1 MVLNCHRKGD
11 LQMAMPKAGVSL
23 VVENDQQFKDAL
35 SEVNAGLRVN
45 KQQMQ
50 LVAEQTREMDDRQAA
65 LQQRYEA
72 AQQTLQ
78 SYRDKVQVLQQAYE
92 NSARREGEASKT
104 TMQWRASLIRAPT
117 EVAKQESL
125 LRDLSSGQE
134 TARKTTASLAD
145 VVNGLANALGISLPP
160 GLQTAVDKLDGF
172 SASGAAAVTVVGGLV
187 GALASSTMD
196 MSKTADDLLTLS
208 TQTGLTTDQL
218 QEFEYASELVDVSTD
233 TLQGSLVKLTNNM
246 QTAATGT
253 GSAAEAFKT
262 LKVKVADSQGHLKN
276 NYDVFLQT
284 IDALGKMKNET
295 ERDALAMDI
304 FGRSATDLNPLI
316 EAGSG
321 RLKELAE
328 QAHEVGY
335 VVDNETLQSFGELD
349 DAMQKLDKQGD
360 AVKRSFAEAL
370 LPIITAFAEALSAI
384 PTPVLTAVISITSIA
399 TVVLLVV
406 KAIKDLQGP
415 VGTVKSM
422 IGGVMSFMDPL
433 YRRIMLIVAGITALV
448 AVIAVLIGKGNEIN
462 SAMSGISSATT
473 GTMRAA
479 NSKVPQYATGTRS
492 ARGGMALV
500 GENGPEL
507 VNLRGGE
514 HIYTNGQTRS
524 LLGGD
529 SISIGQITIDAKNV
543 KEFNDIVNIARNEAV
558 SMRQG
563 VTT

>member
-1 MVLNCHRKGD
+1 
-11 LQMAMPKAGVSL
+11 MAIPKAGVSL

-50 LVAEQTREMDDRQAA
+50 LVAEQTREMDDQQAA

-104 TMQWRASLIRAPT
+104 TMQWRASLISAQT

-218 QEFEYASELVDVSTD
+218 QEFEYASELVDVNTD

-321 RLKELAE
+321 RLEELAE

-349 DAMQKLDKQGD
+349 DAMQKLDKKGD

-370 LPIITAFAEALSAI
+370 LPIITAFAEALNAI

-422 IGGVMSFMDPL
+422 VGSVMGFMDPL
-433 YRRIMLIVAGITALV
+433 HRKIMMIVVGITALV

-479 NSKVPQYATGTRS
+479 NSKVPQYATGTRN

>member
-1 MVLNCHRKGD
+1 MS
-11 LQMAMPKAGVSL
+11 MPKAGVSL
-23 VVENDQQFKDAL
+23 VVENDQQFKAAL

-104 TMQWRASLIRAPT
+104 TMQWRASLISAQT

-125 LRDLSSGQE
+125 LRDLSSEQE
-134 TARKTTASLAD
+134 TARKSTASLAD

-304 FGRSATDLNPLI
+304 FGKSATDLNPLI

-370 LPIITAFAEALSAI
+370 LPIITAFVDVITAI
-384 PTPVLTAVISITSIA
+384 PTPVLTAVIAITSIA
-399 TVVLLVV
+399 TVILLVV
-406 KAIKDLQGP
+406 KAVKELSGP
-415 VGTVKSM
+415 VRTVSGL
-422 IGGVMSFMDPL
+422 ISSATSLMDPL
-433 YRRIMLIVAGITALV
+433 YIKILAIVAAVTALV
-448 AVIAVLIGKGNEIN
+448 AVIAVLIGKGGELT
-462 SAMSGISSATT
+462 SAMGSITSATT
-473 GTMRAA
+473 GTMRSA
-479 NSKVPQYATGTRS
+479 NSSVPRYATGTRN

-514 HIYTNGQTRS
+514 RIYTNGQTRS

>member
-1 MVLNCHRKGD
+1 
-11 LQMAMPKAGVSL
+11 MAMPKAGVSL
-23 VVENDQQFKDAL
+23 VVENDKAFKDAL

-50 LVAEQTREMDDRQAA
+50 LVAEQTREMDDRQTA

-104 TMQWRASLIRAPT
+104 TMQWRASLISAQT

-125 LRDLSSGQE
+125 LRDLSSEQE
-134 TARKTTASLAD
+134 TARKSTASLAD

-304 FGRSATDLNPLI
+304 FGKSATDLNPLI

-321 RLKELAE
+321 KLKELAE

-370 LPIITAFAEALSAI
+370 LPIITAFVDVITAI
-384 PTPVLTAVISITSIA
+384 PTPVLTAVIAITSIA

-406 KAIKDLQGP
+406 KAVNELQGP
-415 VGTVKSM
+415 A
-422 IGGVMSFMDPL
+422 GVVSRIINDSLTPL
-433 YRRIMLIVAGITALV
+433 DMLYIKVLAIVAAVTALV
-448 AVIAVLIGKGNEIN
+448 AVIAVLIGKGGELT
-462 SAMSGISSATT
+462 SAMGSITSATT
-473 GTMRAA
+473 GTMRSA
-479 NSKVPQYATGTRS
+479 NSSVPRYATGARN

-514 HIYTNGQTRS
+514 RIYTNGQTRS

>member
-1 MVLNCHRKGD
+1 
-11 LQMAMPKAGVSL
+11 MAMPKAGVSL
-23 VVENDQQFKDAL
+23 VVENDKAFKDAL

-50 LVAEQTREMDDRQAA
+50 LVTEQTKGLDDTQAA
-65 LQQRYEA
+65 LQQRYA
-72 AQQTLQ
+72 AAEQTLQ

-92 NSARREGEASKT
+92 NSARREGEASQT
-104 TMQWRASLIRAPT
+104 TMQWKSSLVSAQT
-117 EVAKQESL
+117 EVAKQENFLASM
-125 LRDLSSGQE
+125 REEQ
-134 TARKTTASLAD
+134 ARVNKSTVSLAD
-145 VVNGLANALGISLPP
+145 VVNGLANSFGITLPP
-160 GLQTAVDKLDGF
+160 GVQSAVNGLEKF
-172 SASGAAAVTVVGGLV
+172 SASGAAAVTVIGGMV
-187 GALASSTMD
+187 GALAKSTID
-196 MSKTADDLLTLS
+196 MSKTADDLLTLAA
-208 TQTGLTTDQL
+208 QTGLTTEQL

-233 TLQGSLVKLTNNM
+233 TLRGSLVKLTNNM

-253 GSAAEAFKT
+253 GSAAEAFKKLHIKVSDSSGK
-262 LKVKVADSQGHLKN
+262 LKD

-316 EAGSG
+316 EAGSD

-335 VVDNETLQSFGELD
+335 VTDNETWQSLGKLN
-349 DAMQKLDKQGD
+349 DAMQQLDKQGD

-370 LPIITAFAEALSAI
+370 LPIITAFVDVITAI

-406 KAIKDLQGP
+406 KAVKELQGP
-415 VGTVKSM
+415 IGTVKGLMNGALS
-422 IGGVMSFMDPL
+422 VMDPL
-433 YRRIMLIVAGITALV
+433 YIKIMLIVAAITALA
-448 AVIAVLIGKGNEIN
+448 AVIAVLIGKGSEIN
-462 SAMSGISSATT
+462 SAMGSITSVTT
-473 GTMRAA
+473 GSM
-479 NSKVPQYATGTRS
+479 NKGNKNVPHYATGTRS
-492 ARGGMALV
+492 ARSGVALV

-514 HIYTNGQTRS
+514 RVYTNAQTRG

-529 SISIGQITIDAKNV
+529 SIHIGQIVIDAKNV
-543 KEFNDIVNIARNEAV
+543 KEFNDIVNIAKNEAMT
-558 SMRQG
+558 MRQG

>member
-1 MVLNCHRKGD
+1 
-11 LQMAMPKAGVSL
+11 MAIPKAGVSL

-104 TMQWRASLIRAPT
+104 TMQWRASLISAQT

-134 TARKTTASLAD
+134 TARKTTTSLAD

-172 SASGAAAVTVVGGLV
+172 SASGAAAVTVVGGLA

-328 QAHEVGY
+328 QAHAVGY

-370 LPIITAFAEALSAI
+370 LPIITAFVEALSAI

-406 KAIKDLQGP
+406 KAIKELQGP

-433 YRRIMLIVAGITALV
+433 YIKIMLIVAGITALV
-448 AVIAVLIGKGNEIN
+448 AVVAVLIGKGNEIN

-492 ARGGMALV
+492 ARGGLAVV

-507 VNLRGGE
+507 VALRGGE
-514 HIYTNGQTRS
+514 RIYNSSQTRGM
-524 LLGGD
+524 LGGYA
-529 SISIGQITIDAKNV
+529 INIGSITIDAKNV

>member
-1 MVLNCHRKGD
+1 
-11 LQMAMPKAGVSL
+11 MAMPKAGVSL
-23 VVENDQQFKDAL
+23 VVENDQQFKAAL
-35 SEVNAGLRVN
+35 SEVNAGLKVN

-50 LVAEQTREMDDRQAA
+50 LVTEQTREMDDRQAA
-65 LQQRYEA
+65 LKQRYEA

-92 NSARREGEASKT
+92 NSARREGESSKT
-104 TMQWRASLIRAPT
+104 TMQWRASLISAQT

-125 LRDLSSGQE
+125 LRDLSSEQE

-208 TQTGLTTDQL
+208 TQTSLTTDQL

-233 TLQGSLVKLTNNM
+233 TLRGSLVKLTNNM

-253 GSAAEAFKT
+253 GSAAEAFKK
-262 LKVKVADSQGHLKN
+262 LHVKVSDSSGKLKD
-276 NYDVFLQT
+276 NYEVFLKT

-370 LPIITAFAEALSAI
+370 LPIITAFVDVITAI
-384 PTPVLTAVISITSIA
+384 PTPVLTAVIAITSIA
-399 TVVLLVV
+399 TVILLVV
-406 KAIKDLQGP
+406 KAVKELSGP
-415 VGTVKSM
+415 VRTVSGL
-422 IGGVMSFMDPL
+422 ISSATSLMDPL
-433 YRRIMLIVAGITALV
+433 YIKILAIVAAVTALV
-448 AVIAVLIGKGNEIN
+448 AVIAVLIGKGGELT
-462 SAMSGISSATT
+462 SAMGSITSATT
-473 GTMRAA
+473 GTMRSA
-479 NSKVPQYATGTRS
+479 NSTVPRYATGTRN

>member
-1 MVLNCHRKGD
+1 
-11 LQMAMPKAGVSL
+11 MAIPKAGVSL

-50 LVAEQTREMDDRQAA
+50 LVAEQTREMDDQQAA

-104 TMQWRASLIRAPT
+104 TMQWRASLISAQT

-233 TLQGSLVKLTNNM
+233 TLQGGLVKLTNNM

-321 RLKELAE
+321 RLEELAE

-349 DAMQKLDKQGD
+349 DAMQKLDKKGD

-370 LPIITAFAEALSAI
+370 LPIITAFAEALNAI

-422 IGGVMSFMDPL
+422 VGSVMGFMDPL
-433 YRRIMLIVAGITALV
+433 HRKIMMIVVGITALV

-479 NSKVPQYATGTRS
+479 NSKVPQYATGTRN

>member
-1 MVLNCHRKGD
+1 MSLPR
-11 LQMAMPKAGVSL
+11 AGVSL
-23 VVENDQQFKDAL
+23 VVENDKAFKDAL
-35 SEVNAGLRVN
+35 SEVNAGLKVN

-50 LVAEQTREMDDRQAA
+50 LVTEQTKEMDDRQAA
-65 LQQRYEA
+65 LKQRCETV
-72 AQQTLQ
+72 QQTLQ
-78 SYRDKVQVLQQAYE
+78 SYRDKVEVLQQAYE
-92 NSARREGEASKT
+92 NSAKREGEASKV
-104 TMQWRASLIRAPT
+104 TMQWKASLISAQT
-117 EVAKQESL
+117 EVAKQENLLKSL
-125 LRDLSSGQE
+125 NDQQE
-134 TARKTTASLAD
+134 QTGKTMTSLAD
-145 VVNGLANALGISLPP
+145 VVNGLANALGITLPP
-160 GLQTAVDKLDGF
+160 GVQAAVDKLGQF

-187 GALASSTMD
+187 GALAKSTMD

-208 TQTGLTTDQL
+208 TQTSLTTDQL

-233 TLQGSLVKLTNNM
+233 TLRGSLVKLTNNM

-253 GSAAEAFKT
+253 GSAAEAFKK
-262 LKVKVADSQGHLKN
+262 LHVKVSDSSGKLKD
-276 NYDVFLQT
+276 NYEVFLKT
-284 IDALGKMKNET
+284 IDALGKVKNET

-370 LPIITAFAEALSAI
+370 LPVITAFAEALNAI

-406 KAIKDLQGP
+406 KAIKELQGP
-415 VGTVKSM
+415 AGTVKSM
-422 IGGVMSFMDPL
+422 IGSVMSYMDPL
-433 YRRIMLIVAGITALV
+433 YIKIMLIVAGITALV

-479 NSKVPQYATGTRS
+479 NSKVPHYATGTRS
-492 ARGGMALV
+492 ARGGLAVV

-507 VNLRGGE
+507 VALRGRE
-514 HIYTNGQTRS
+514 RIYNSSQTRGM
-524 LLGGD
+524 LGGYA
-529 SISIGQITIDAKNV
+529 INIGSITIDAKNV
-543 KEFNDIVNIARNEAV
+543 KEFNDIVSIAKNEAM

-563 VTT
+563 ALT

>member
-1 MVLNCHRKGD
+1 M
-11 LQMAMPKAGVSL
+11 
-23 VVENDQQFKDAL
+23 
-35 SEVNAGLRVN
+35 
-45 KQQMQ
+45 
-50 LVAEQTREMDDRQAA
+50 
-65 LQQRYEA
+65 
-72 AQQTLQ
+72 
-78 SYRDKVQVLQQAYE
+78 
-92 NSARREGEASKT
+92 
-104 TMQWRASLIRAPT
+104 
-117 EVAKQESL
+117 
-125 LRDLSSGQE
+125 
-134 TARKTTASLAD
+134 
-145 VVNGLANALGISLPP
+145 
-160 GLQTAVDKLDGF
+160 
-172 SASGAAAVTVVGGLV
+172 TVVGGLA

-208 TQTGLTTDQL
+208 TQTSLTTDQL

-233 TLQGSLVKLTNNM
+233 TLRGSLVKLTNNM

-253 GSAAEAFKT
+253 GSAAEAFKK
-262 LKVKVADSQGHLKN
+262 LHVKVSDSSGKLKD
-276 NYDVFLQT
+276 NYEVFLKT
-284 IDALGKMKNET
+284 IDALGKVKNET

-304 FGRSATDLNPLI
+304 FGRSATDLNPLT

-321 RLKELAE
+321 RLEELAE

-399 TVVLLVV
+399 TVVLLVA

-422 IGGVMSFMDPL
+422 IGSAMSHMDLL
-433 YRRIMLIVAGITALV
+433 YIKILAIVAAITALV

-479 NSKVPQYATGTRS
+479 NSKVPQYATGTRN

-514 HIYTNGQTRS
+514 RIYTNGQTRS

>member
-1 MVLNCHRKGD
+1 MS
-11 LQMAMPKAGVSL
+11 MPKAGVSL
-23 VVENDQQFKDAL
+23 VVENDQQFKAAL

-104 TMQWRASLIRAPT
+104 TMQWRASLISAQT

-125 LRDLSSGQE
+125 LRDLSNEQE

-304 FGRSATDLNPLI
+304 FGKSATDLNPLI

-321 RLKELAE
+321 KLKELAE

-370 LPIITAFAEALSAI
+370 LPIITAFVDVITAI
-384 PTPVLTAVISITSIA
+384 PTPVLTAVIAITSIA
-399 TVVLLVV
+399 TVILLVV
-406 KAIKDLQGP
+406 KAVKELSGP
-415 VGTVKSM
+415 VSAVSGLISSATSL
-422 IGGVMSFMDPL
+422 MDPL
-433 YRRIMLIVAGITALV
+433 YIKILAIVAAVTALV
-448 AVIAVLIGKGNEIN
+448 AVIAVLIGKGGELT
-462 SAMSGISSATT
+462 SAMGSITSATT
-473 GTMRAA
+473 GTMRSA
-479 NSKVPQYATGTRS
+479 NSSVPRYATGTRN

-563 VTT
+563 ATK

>member
-1 MVLNCHRKGD
+1 MS
-11 LQMAMPKAGVSL
+11 MPKAGVSL
-23 VVENDQQFKDAL
+23 VVENDQQFKAAL

-104 TMQWRASLIRAPT
+104 TMQWRASLISAQT

-125 LRDLSSGQE
+125 LRDLSSEQE
-134 TARKTTASLAD
+134 AARKSTASLAD

-304 FGRSATDLNPLI
+304 FGKSATDLNPLI

-321 RLKELAE
+321 KLKELAE

-370 LPIITAFAEALSAI
+370 LPIITAFVDVITAI
-384 PTPVLTAVISITSIA
+384 PTPVLTAVIAITSIA
-399 TVVLLVV
+399 TVILLVV
-406 KAIKDLQGP
+406 KAVNELQGP
-415 VGTVKSM
+415 A
-422 IGGVMSFMDPL
+422 GVVSRIINDSLTPL
-433 YRRIMLIVAGITALV
+433 DMLYIKVLAIVAAVTALV
-448 AVIAVLIGKGNEIN
+448 AVIAVLIGKGGELT
-462 SAMSGISSATT
+462 SAMGSITSATT
-473 GTMRAA
+473 GTMRSA
-479 NSKVPQYATGTRS
+479 NSTVPRYATGTRN

>member
-1 MVLNCHRKGD
+1 MSLPR
-11 LQMAMPKAGVSL
+11 AGVSL
-23 VVENDQQFKDAL
+23 VVENDKAFKDAL
-35 SEVNAGLRVN
+35 SEVNAGLKVN

-50 LVAEQTREMDDRQAA
+50 LVTEQTKEMDDRQAA
-65 LQQRYEA
+65 LKQRCETV
-72 AQQTLQ
+72 QQTLQ
-78 SYRDKVQVLQQAYE
+78 SYRDKVEVLQQAYE
-92 NSARREGEASKT
+92 NSAKREGEASKV
-104 TMQWRASLIRAPT
+104 TMQWKASLISAQT
-117 EVAKQESL
+117 EVAKQENLLKSL
-125 LRDLSSGQE
+125 NDQQE
-134 TARKTTASLAD
+134 QTGKTMTSLAD
-145 VVNGLANALGISLPP
+145 VVNGLANALGITLPP
-160 GLQTAVDKLDGF
+160 GVQAAVDKLGQF

-187 GALASSTMD
+187 GALAKSTMD

-208 TQTGLTTDQL
+208 TQTSLTTDQL

-233 TLQGSLVKLTNNM
+233 TLRGSLVKLTNNM

-253 GSAAEAFKT
+253 GSAAEAFKK
-262 LKVKVADSQGHLKN
+262 LHVKVSDSSGKLKD
-276 NYDVFLQT
+276 NYEVFLKT
-284 IDALGKMKNET
+284 IDALGKVKNET

-370 LPIITAFAEALSAI
+370 LPIITAFAEALNAI

-406 KAIKDLQGP
+406 KAIKELQGP
-415 VGTVKSM
+415 AGTVKSM
-422 IGGVMSFMDPL
+422 IGSVMSYMDPL
-433 YRRIMLIVAGITALV
+433 YIKIMLIVAGITALV
-448 AVIAVLIGKGNEIN
+448 AVIAVLIGKGNQIN
-462 SAMSGISSATT
+462 SAMSSITSATT
-473 GTMRAA
+473 GTMRTA

-492 ARGGMALV
+492 AHGGLALV

-514 HIYTNGQTRS
+514 RIYNNSQTRG
-524 LLGGD
+524 LLGG
-529 SISIGQITIDAKNV
+529 SNISIGQITIDAKNV
-543 KEFNDIVNIARNEAV
+543 KEFNDIVAIAKNEAM

-563 VTT
+563 AVT

>member
-1 MVLNCHRKGD
+1 MS
-11 LQMAMPKAGVSL
+11 MPKAGVSL
-23 VVENDQQFKDAL
+23 VVENDQQFKAAL

-104 TMQWRASLIRAPT
+104 TMQWRASLISAQT

-125 LRDLSSGQE
+125 LRDLSGEQE
-134 TARKTTASLAD
+134 AARKTTASLAD

-304 FGRSATDLNPLI
+304 FGKSATDLNPLI

-321 RLKELAE
+321 KLKELAE

-370 LPIITAFAEALSAI
+370 LPIITAFVDVITAI
-384 PTPVLTAVISITSIA
+384 PTPVLTAVIAITSIA
-399 TVVLLVV
+399 TVILLVV
-406 KAIKDLQGP
+406 KAVKELSGP
-415 VGTVKSM
+415 VSAVSGLISSATSL
-422 IGGVMSFMDPL
+422 MDPL
-433 YRRIMLIVAGITALV
+433 YIKILAIVAAVTALV
-448 AVIAVLIGKGNEIN
+448 AVIAVLIGNGGELT
-462 SAMSGISSATT
+462 SAMGSITSATT
-473 GTMRAA
+473 GTMRSA
-479 NSKVPQYATGTRS
+479 NSSVPRYATGTRS

>member
-1 MVLNCHRKGD
+1 MS
-11 LQMAMPKAGVSL
+11 MPKAGVSL
-23 VVENDQQFKDAL
+23 VVENDQQFKAAL

-104 TMQWRASLIRAPT
+104 TMQWRASLISAQT

-125 LRDLSSGQE
+125 LRDLSSEQE
-134 TARKTTASLAD
+134 TARKSTASLAD

-304 FGRSATDLNPLI
+304 FGKSATDLNPLI
-316 EAGSG
+316 EAGG
-321 RLKELAE
+321 GKLKELAE

-370 LPIITAFAEALSAI
+370 LPIITAFVDVITAI
-384 PTPVLTAVISITSIA
+384 PTPVLTAVIAITSIA
-399 TVVLLVV
+399 TVILLVV
-406 KAIKDLQGP
+406 KEVKELSGP
-415 VGTVKSM
+415 VRTVSGL
-422 IGGVMSFMDPL
+422 ISSATSLMDPL
-433 YRRIMLIVAGITALV
+433 YIKILAIVAAVTALV
-448 AVIAVLIGKGNEIN
+448 AVIAVLIGKGGELT
-462 SAMSGISSATT
+462 SAMGSITSATT
-473 GTMRAA
+473 GTMRSA
-479 NSKVPQYATGTRS
+479 NSTVPRYATGTRN

-500 GENGPEL
+500 GENDPEL

-514 HIYTNGQTRS
+514 RIYTNGQTRS

>member
-1 MVLNCHRKGD
+1 
-11 LQMAMPKAGVSL
+11 MAMPKAGVSL
-23 VVENDQQFKDAL
+23 VVENDQQFKAAL

-104 TMQWRASLIRAPT
+104 TMQWRASLISAQT

-125 LRDLSSGQE
+125 LRDLSSEQE

-304 FGRSATDLNPLI
+304 FGKSATDLNPLI

-370 LPIITAFAEALSAI
+370 LPIITAFVDVITAI
-384 PTPVLTAVISITSIA
+384 PTPVLTAVIAITSIA
-399 TVVLLVV
+399 TVILLVV
-406 KAIKDLQGP
+406 KAVNELQGP
-415 VGTVKSM
+415 A
-422 IGGVMSFMDPL
+422 GVVSRIINDSLTPL
-433 YRRIMLIVAGITALV
+433 DMLYIKVLAIVAAVTALV
-448 AVIAVLIGKGNEIN
+448 AVIAVLIGKGGELT
-462 SAMSGISSATT
+462 SAMGSITSTTT
-473 GTMRAA
+473 GTMSRA
-479 NSKVPQYATGTRS
+479 NSTVPRYATGTRS

-514 HIYTNGQTRS
+514 RIYTNGQTRS

>member
-1 MVLNCHRKGD
+1 MSLPR
-11 LQMAMPKAGVSL
+11 AGVSL
-23 VVENDQQFKDAL
+23 VVENDKAFKDAL
-35 SEVNAGLRVN
+35 SEVNAGLKVN

-50 LVAEQTREMDDRQAA
+50 LVTEQTKEMDDRQAA
-65 LQQRYEA
+65 LKQRCETV
-72 AQQTLQ
+72 QQTLQ
-78 SYRDKVQVLQQAYE
+78 SYRDKVEVLQQAYE
-92 NSARREGEASKT
+92 NSAKREGEASKV
-104 TMQWRASLIRAPT
+104 TMQWKASLISAQT
-117 EVAKQESL
+117 EVAKQENLLKSL
-125 LRDLSSGQE
+125 NDQQE
-134 TARKTTASLAD
+134 QTGKTMTSLAD
-145 VVNGLANALGISLPP
+145 VVNGLANALGITLPP
-160 GLQTAVDKLDGF
+160 GVQAAVDKLGQF

-187 GALASSTMD
+187 GALAKSTMD

-208 TQTGLTTDQL
+208 AQTSLTTDQL

-233 TLQGSLVKLTNNM
+233 TLRGSLVKLTNNM

-253 GSAAEAFKT
+253 GSAAEAFKK
-262 LKVKVADSQGHLKN
+262 LHVKVSDSSGKLKD
-276 NYDVFLQT
+276 NYEVFLKT

-370 LPIITAFAEALSAI
+370 LPIITAFAEAVSKI

-422 IGGVMSFMDPL
+422 VSGVMSFMDPL
-433 YRRIMLIVAGITALV
+433 YIKIMLIVAGITALV
-448 AVIAVLIGKGNEIN
+448 AVIAVLIGKGNQIN
-462 SAMSGISSATT
+462 SAMSSITSATT
-473 GTMRAA
+473 GTMRTA

-492 ARGGMALV
+492 AHGGLALV

-514 HIYTNGQTRS
+514 RIYNNSQTRG
-524 LLGGD
+524 LLGG
-529 SISIGQITIDAKNV
+529 SNISIGQITIDAKNV
-543 KEFNDIVNIARNEAV
+543 KEFNDIVAIAKNEAM

-563 VTT
+563 AVT

>member
-1 MVLNCHRKGD
+1 MS
-11 LQMAMPKAGVSL
+11 MPKAGVSL
-23 VVENDQQFKDAL
+23 VVENDQQFKAAL
-35 SEVNAGLRVN
+35 SEVNAGLKVN

-104 TMQWRASLIRAPT
+104 TMQWRASLISAQT

-284 IDALGKMKNET
+284 IDALGKVKNET

-304 FGRSATDLNPLI
+304 FGKSATDLNPLI

-321 RLKELAE
+321 RLEELAE

-370 LPIITAFAEALSAI
+370 LPVITAFVDVITAI
-384 PTPVLTAVISITSIA
+384 PTPVLTAVIAITSIA
-399 TVVLLVV
+399 TVILLVV
-406 KAIKDLQGP
+406 KAVKELSGP
-415 VGTVKSM
+415 VSM
-422 IGGVMSFMDPL
+422 VSGLVGSVMSFMDPL
-433 YRRIMLIVAGITALV
+433 YRKLMVIVAGITALV
-448 AVIAVLIGKGNEIN
+448 AVVAVLIGKGNEIN

-479 NSKVPQYATGTRS
+479 NSKVPQYATGTRN

-514 HIYTNGQTRS
+514 RIYTNGQTRS

>member
-1 MVLNCHRKGD
+1 MS
-11 LQMAMPKAGVSL
+11 MPKAGVSL
-23 VVENDQQFKDAL
+23 VVENDQQFKAAL

-104 TMQWRASLIRAPT
+104 TMQWRASLISAQT

-125 LRDLSSGQE
+125 LRDLSSEQE

-304 FGRSATDLNPLI
+304 FGKSATDLNPLI

-321 RLKELAE
+321 KLKELAE

-370 LPIITAFAEALSAI
+370 LPIITAFVDVITAI
-384 PTPVLTAVISITSIA
+384 PTPVLTAVIAITSIA
-399 TVVLLVV
+399 TVILLVV
-406 KAIKDLQGP
+406 KAVNELQGP
-415 VGTVKSM
+415 A
-422 IGGVMSFMDPL
+422 GVVSRIINDSLTPL
-433 YRRIMLIVAGITALV
+433 DMLYIKVLAIVAAVTALV
-448 AVIAVLIGKGNEIN
+448 AVIAVLIGKGGELT
-462 SAMSGISSATT
+462 SAMGSITSATT
-473 GTMRAA
+473 GTMRSA
-479 NSKVPQYATGTRS
+479 NSSVPRYATGTRN

>member
-1 MVLNCHRKGD
+1 MS
-11 LQMAMPKAGVSL
+11 MPKAGVSL
-23 VVENDQQFKDAL
+23 VVENDQQFKAAL

-72 AQQTLQ
+72 AQQTLL

-104 TMQWRASLIRAPT
+104 TMQWRASLISAQT

-125 LRDLSSGQE
+125 LRDLSSEQE
-134 TARKTTASLAD
+134 TARKTSASLAD

-304 FGRSATDLNPLI
+304 FGKSATDLNPLI

-370 LPIITAFAEALSAI
+370 LPIITAFVDVITAI
-384 PTPVLTAVISITSIA
+384 PTPVLTAVIAITSIA
-399 TVVLLVV
+399 TVILLVV
-406 KAIKDLQGP
+406 KAVKELSGP
-415 VGTVKSM
+415 VSAVSGLISRATSL
-422 IGGVMSFMDPL
+422 MDPL
-433 YRRIMLIVAGITALV
+433 YVKILAIVAAVTALV
-448 AVIAVLIGKGNEIN
+448 AVIAVLIGKGGELT
-462 SAMSGISSATT
+462 SAMGSITSATT
-473 GTMRAA
+473 GTMSRA
-479 NSKVPQYATGTRS
+479 NSTVPRYATGTRN

-514 HIYTNGQTRS
+514 RIYTNGQTRS

-529 SISIGQITIDAKNV
+529 NISIGQITIDAKNV

>member
-1 MVLNCHRKGD
+1 
-11 LQMAMPKAGVSL
+11 MAIPKAGVSL

-50 LVAEQTREMDDRQAA
+50 LVVEQTREMDDQQAA

-104 TMQWRASLIRAPT
+104 TMQWRESLISAQT

-233 TLQGSLVKLTNNM
+233 TLRGSLVKLTNNM

-253 GSAAEAFKT
+253 GSAADAFKT
-262 LKVKVADSQGHLKN
+262 LKVKVADSQGHLKS

-304 FGRSATDLNPLI
+304 FGKSATDLNPLI

-321 RLKELAE
+321 RLEELAE

-370 LPIITAFAEALSAI
+370 LPVITAFVDVITAI
-384 PTPVLTAVISITSIA
+384 PTPVLTAVIAITSIA
-399 TVVLLVV
+399 TVILLVV
-406 KAIKDLQGP
+406 KAVKELSGP
-415 VGTVKSM
+415 VSM
-422 IGGVMSFMDPL
+422 VSGQVGSVMSFMDSL
-433 YRRIMLIVAGITALV
+433 YIKLMLIVAGITALV
-448 AVIAVLIGKGNEIN
+448 AVVAVLIGKGNEIN

-479 NSKVPQYATGTRS
+479 NSKVPQYATGTRN

-514 HIYTNGQTRS
+514 RIYTNGQTRS

>member
-1 MVLNCHRKGD
+1 MS
-11 LQMAMPKAGVSL
+11 MPKAGVSL
-23 VVENDQQFKDAL
+23 VVENDQQFKAAL

-78 SYRDKVQVLQQAYE
+78 SYRDKVEVLQQAYE
-92 NSARREGEASKT
+92 NSAKREGEASKV
-104 TMQWRASLIRAPT
+104 TMQWKASLISAQT
-117 EVAKQESL
+117 EVAKQENIL
-125 LRDLSSGQE
+125 KGLSDQQE
-134 TARKTTASLAD
+134 RTNKTTVSLAD
-145 VVNGLANALGISLPP
+145 VINGLANTLGISLPP
-160 GLQTAVDKLDGF
+160 GAQAAVDKLEQF

-187 GALASSTMD
+187 SALAKSTID

-208 TQTGLTTDQL
+208 TQTGLTTEQL
-218 QEFEYASELVDVSTD
+218 QEFGYASELVDVSTD
-233 TLQGSLVKLTNNM
+233 TLHGSLVKLTNNM

-253 GSAAEAFKT
+253 GSAAEAFKK
-262 LKVKVADSQGHLKN
+262 LHVKVSDSSGKLKD
-276 NYDVFLQT
+276 NYEVFLKT

-335 VVDNETLQSFGELD
+335 VTDNETWQSLGRLN
-349 DAMQKLDKQGD
+349 DALEKLDKQGD

-370 LPIITAFAEALSAI
+370 LPIITAFAEALNAI

-406 KAIKDLQGP
+406 KAIKELQGP
-415 VGTVKSM
+415 AGTVKSM
-422 IGGVMSFMDPL
+422 ISSATSLMDPL
-433 YRRIMLIVAGITALV
+433 YIKILAIVAAVTALV
-448 AVIAVLIGKGNEIN
+448 AVIAVLIGKGGELT
-462 SAMSGISSATT
+462 SAMGSITSATT
-473 GTMRAA
+473 GTMSRA
-479 NSKVPQYATGTRS
+479 NSTVPRYATGTRN

-514 HIYTNGQTRS
+514 RIYTNGQTRS

>member
-1 MVLNCHRKGD
+1 
-11 LQMAMPKAGVSL
+11 MAIPKAGVSL

-50 LVAEQTREMDDRQAA
+50 LVAEQTREMDDQQAA

-92 NSARREGEASKT
+92 NSARREGESSKT
-104 TMQWRASLIRAPT
+104 TMQWRASLISAQT
-117 EVAKQESL
+117 EVAKQENL

-187 GALASSTMD
+187 SALAKSTMD

-370 LPIITAFAEALSAI
+370 LPIITAFVDVITAI
-384 PTPVLTAVISITSIA
+384 PTPVLTAVIAITSIA

-406 KAIKDLQGP
+406 KAVNELQGP
-415 VGTVKSM
+415 A
-422 IGGVMSFMDPL
+422 GVVSRIINDSLTPL
-433 YRRIMLIVAGITALV
+433 DMLYIKVLAIVTAVTALV

-479 NSKVPQYATGTRS
+479 NSKVPQYATGTRN

>member
-1 MVLNCHRKGD
+1 MS
-11 LQMAMPKAGVSL
+11 MPKAGVSL
-23 VVENDQQFKDAL
+23 VVENDQQFKAAL

-104 TMQWRASLIRAPT
+104 TMQWRASLISAQT

-125 LRDLSSGQE
+125 LRDLSSEQE
-134 TARKTTASLAD
+134 TARKSTASLAD

-304 FGRSATDLNPLI
+304 FGKSATDLNPLI

-321 RLKELAE
+321 KLKELAE

-370 LPIITAFAEALSAI
+370 LPIITAFVDVITAI
-384 PTPVLTAVISITSIA
+384 PTPVLTAVIAITSIA
-399 TVVLLVV
+399 TVILLVV
-406 KAIKDLQGP
+406 KAVKELSGP
-415 VGTVKSM
+415 VSAVSGLTS
-422 IGGVMSFMDPL
+422 SATSLMDLL
-433 YRRIMLIVAGITALV
+433 YIKILAIVAAVTALV
-448 AVIAVLIGKGNEIN
+448 AVIAVLIGKGGELT
-462 SAMSGISSATT
+462 SAMGSITSATT
-473 GTMRAA
+473 GTMRSA
-479 NSKVPQYATGTRS
+479 NSTVPRYATGTRN

>member
-1 MVLNCHRKGD
+1 MSLPR
-11 LQMAMPKAGVSL
+11 AGVSL
-23 VVENDQQFKDAL
+23 VVENDKAFKDAL
-35 SEVNAGLRVN
+35 SEVNAGLKVN

-50 LVAEQTREMDDRQAA
+50 LVTEQTKEMDDRQAA
-65 LQQRYEA
+65 LKQRCETV
-72 AQQTLQ
+72 QQTLQ
-78 SYRDKVQVLQQAYE
+78 SYRDKVEVLQQAYE
-92 NSARREGEASKT
+92 NSAKREGEASKV
-104 TMQWRASLIRAPT
+104 TMQWKASLISAQT
-117 EVAKQESL
+117 EVAKQENLLKSL
-125 LRDLSSGQE
+125 NDQQE
-134 TARKTTASLAD
+134 QTGKTMTSLAD
-145 VVNGLANALGISLPP
+145 VVNGLANALGITLPP
-160 GLQTAVDKLDGF
+160 GVQAAVDKLGQF

-187 GALASSTMD
+187 GALAKSTMD

-208 TQTGLTTDQL
+208 TQTSLTTDQL

-233 TLQGSLVKLTNNM
+233 TLRGSLVKLTNNM
-246 QTAATGT
+246 QTAATRT
-253 GSAAEAFKT
+253 GSAAEAFKK
-262 LKVKVADSQGHLKN
+262 LHVKVSDSSGKLKD
-276 NYDVFLQT
+276 NYEVFLKT

-370 LPIITAFAEALSAI
+370 LPIITAFAEALNAI

-406 KAIKDLQGP
+406 KAIKELQGP

-433 YRRIMLIVAGITALV
+433 YIKIMLIVAGITALV

-492 ARGGMALV
+492 ARGGLALV

-514 HIYTNGQTRS
+514 RIYNNSQTRG
-524 LLGGD
+524 LLGG
-529 SISIGQITIDAKNV
+529 SNISIGQITIDAKNV
-543 KEFNDIVNIARNEAV
+543 KEFNDIVAIAKNEAM

-563 VTT
+563 VVT

>member
-1 MVLNCHRKGD
+1 MS
-11 LQMAMPKAGVSL
+11 MPKAGVSL
-23 VVENDQQFKDAL
+23 VVENDQQFKAAL

-65 LQQRYEA
+65 LQQRYESV
-72 AQQTLQ
+72 QQTLQ
-78 SYRDKVQVLQQAYE
+78 SYRDKVEVLQQAYE
-92 NSARREGEASKT
+92 NSAKREGEASKV
-104 TMQWRASLIRAPT
+104 TMQWKASLISAQT
-117 EVAKQESL
+117 EVAKQENIL
-125 LRDLSSGQE
+125 KGLSDQQE
-134 TARKTTASLAD
+134 RTNKTTVSLAD
-145 VVNGLANALGISLPP
+145 VINGLANMLGISLPP
-160 GLQTAVDKLDGF
+160 GAQAAVDKLEQF

-187 GALASSTMD
+187 SALAKSTMD

-208 TQTGLTTDQL
+208 TQTSLTTDQL

-253 GSAAEAFKT
+253 GSAAEAFKK
-262 LKVKVADSQGHLKN
+262 LHVKVSDSSGKLKD
-276 NYDVFLQT
+276 NYEVFLKT

-295 ERDALAMDI
+295 GRDALAMDI

-370 LPIITAFAEALSAI
+370 LPVITAFAEALNAI

-406 KAIKDLQGP
+406 KAIKELQGP
-415 VGTVKSM
+415 AGTVKSM
-422 IGGVMSFMDPL
+422 IGSVMSYMDPL
-433 YRRIMLIVAGITALV
+433 YIKIMLIVAGITALV
-448 AVIAVLIGKGNEIN
+448 AVIAVLIGKGGELT
-462 SAMSGISSATT
+462 SAMGSITSATT
-473 GTMRAA
+473 GTMSRA
-479 NSKVPQYATGTRS
+479 NSTVPRYATGTRN

-514 HIYTNGQTRS
+514 RIYTNGQTRS

>member
-1 MVLNCHRKGD
+1 MS
-11 LQMAMPKAGVSL
+11 MPKAGVSL
-23 VVENDQQFKDAL
+23 VVENDQQFKAAL

-50 LVAEQTREMDDRQAA
+50 LVAEQACEMDDRQAA

-104 TMQWRASLIRAPT
+104 TMQWRASLISAQT

-125 LRDLSSGQE
+125 LRDLSSEQE
-134 TARKTTASLAD
+134 TARKSTASLAD

-304 FGRSATDLNPLI
+304 FGKSATDLNPLI

-321 RLKELAE
+321 KLKELAE

-370 LPIITAFAEALSAI
+370 LPIITAFVDVITAI
-384 PTPVLTAVISITSIA
+384 PTPVLTAVIAITSIA
-399 TVVLLVV
+399 TVILLVV
-406 KAIKDLQGP
+406 KAVKELSGP
-415 VGTVKSM
+415 VSAVSGLISSATSL
-422 IGGVMSFMDPL
+422 MDPL
-433 YRRIMLIVAGITALV
+433 YIKILAIVAAVTALV
-448 AVIAVLIGKGNEIN
+448 AVIAVLIGKGGELT
-462 SAMSGISSATT
+462 SAMGSITSATT
-473 GTMRAA
+473 GTMRSA
-479 NSKVPQYATGTRS
+479 NSSVPRYATGTRN

-514 HIYTNGQTRS
+514 RIYTNGQTRS

>member
-1 MVLNCHRKGD
+1 MSLPR
-11 LQMAMPKAGVSL
+11 AGVSL
-23 VVENDQQFKDAL
+23 VVENDKAFKDAL
-35 SEVNAGLRVN
+35 SEMNAGLKVN

-50 LVAEQTREMDDRQAA
+50 LVTEQTKEMDDRQAA
-65 LQQRYEA
+65 LKQRCETV
-72 AQQTLQ
+72 QQTLQ
-78 SYRDKVQVLQQAYE
+78 SYRDKVEVLQQAYE
-92 NSARREGEASKT
+92 NSAKREGEASKV
-104 TMQWRASLIRAPT
+104 TMQWKASLISAQT
-117 EVAKQESL
+117 EVAKQENL
-125 LRDLSSGQE
+125 LRSLNDQQE
-134 TARKTTASLAD
+134 QTGKTIISLAD
-145 VVNGLANALGISLPP
+145 VVNGLANALGITLPP
-160 GLQTAVDKLDGF
+160 GVQAAVDKLGQF

-187 GALASSTMD
+187 GALAKSTMD

-208 TQTGLTTDQL
+208 TQTSLTTDQL

-233 TLQGSLVKLTNNM
+233 TLRGSLVKLTNNM

-253 GSAAEAFKT
+253 GTAAEAFKKLHVRVSDSSGK
-262 LKVKVADSQGHLKN
+262 LKD
-276 NYDVFLQT
+276 NYDVFLKT
-284 IDALGKMKNET
+284 IDALSKMKNET

-370 LPIITAFAEALSAI
+370 LPIITAFAEAVSKI

-422 IGGVMSFMDPL
+422 VSGVMSFMDPL
-433 YRRIMLIVAGITALV
+433 YIKIMLIVAGITALV
-448 AVIAVLIGKGNEIN
+448 AVIAVLIGKGNQIN
-462 SAMSGISSATT
+462 SAMSSITSATT
-473 GTMRAA
+473 GTMRTA

-492 ARGGMALV
+492 AHGGLALV

-514 HIYTNGQTRS
+514 RIYNNSQTRG
-524 LLGGD
+524 LLGG
-529 SISIGQITIDAKNV
+529 SNISIGQITIDAKNV
-543 KEFNDIVNIARNEAV
+543 KEFNDIVAIAKNEAM

-563 VTT
+563 AVT

>member
-1 MVLNCHRKGD
+1 MSLPR
-11 LQMAMPKAGVSL
+11 AGVSL
-23 VVENDQQFKDAL
+23 VVENDKAFKDAL
-35 SEVNAGLRVN
+35 SEVNAGLKVN

-50 LVAEQTREMDDRQAA
+50 LVTEQTKEMDDRQAA
-65 LQQRYEA
+65 LKQRCETV
-72 AQQTLQ
+72 QQTLQ
-78 SYRDKVQVLQQAYE
+78 SYRDKVEVLQQAYE
-92 NSARREGEASKT
+92 NSAKREGEASKV
-104 TMQWRASLIRAPT
+104 TMQWKANLISAQT
-117 EVAKQESL
+117 EVAKQENLLKSL
-125 LRDLSSGQE
+125 NDQQE
-134 TARKTTASLAD
+134 QTGKTMTSLAD
-145 VVNGLANALGISLPP
+145 VVNGLANALGITLPP
-160 GLQTAVDKLDGF
+160 GVQAAVDKLGQF

-187 GALASSTMD
+187 GALAKSTMD

-208 TQTGLTTDQL
+208 TQTSLTTDQL
-218 QEFEYASELVDVSTD
+218 QEFEYSSELVDVSTD
-233 TLQGSLVKLTNNM
+233 TLRGSLVKLTNNM

-253 GSAAEAFKT
+253 GSAAEAFKK
-262 LKVKVADSQGHLKN
+262 LHVKVSDSSGKLKD
-276 NYDVFLQT
+276 NYEVFLKT

-370 LPIITAFAEALSAI
+370 LPVITAFAEALNAI

-406 KAIKDLQGP
+406 KAIKELQGP
-415 VGTVKSM
+415 AGTVKSM
-422 IGGVMSFMDPL
+422 IGSVMSYMDPL
-433 YRRIMLIVAGITALV
+433 YIKIMLIVAGITALV
-448 AVIAVLIGKGNEIN
+448 AVVAVLIGKGNEIN

-492 ARGGMALV
+492 ARGGLAVV

-507 VNLRGGE
+507 VALRGGE
-514 HIYTNGQTRS
+514 RIYNSSQTRGM
-524 LLGGD
+524 LGGYA
-529 SISIGQITIDAKNV
+529 INIGSITIDAKNV
-543 KEFNDIVNIARNEAV
+543 KEFNDIVSIAKNEAM

-563 VTT
+563 ALT

>member
-1 MVLNCHRKGD
+1 MS
-11 LQMAMPKAGVSL
+11 MPKAGVSL
-23 VVENDQQFKDAL
+23 VVENDQQFKAAL

-104 TMQWRASLIRAPT
+104 TMQWRASLISAQT

-125 LRDLSSGQE
+125 LRDLSSEQE
-134 TARKTTASLAD
+134 TARKSTASLAD

-304 FGRSATDLNPLI
+304 FGKSATDLNPLI
-316 EAGSG
+316 EAGG
-321 RLKELAE
+321 GKLKELAE

-370 LPIITAFAEALSAI
+370 LPIITAFVDVITAI
-384 PTPVLTAVISITSIA
+384 PTPVLTAVIAITSIA
-399 TVVLLVV
+399 TVILLVV
-406 KAIKDLQGP
+406 KAVKELSGP
-415 VGTVKSM
+415 VRTVSGL
-422 IGGVMSFMDPL
+422 ISSATSLMDPL
-433 YRRIMLIVAGITALV
+433 YIKILAIVAAVTALV
-448 AVIAVLIGKGNEIN
+448 AVIAVLIGKGGELT
-462 SAMSGISSATT
+462 SAMGSITSATT
-473 GTMRAA
+473 GTMRSA
-479 NSKVPQYATGTRS
+479 NSTVPRYATGTRN

-500 GENGPEL
+500 GENDPEL

-514 HIYTNGQTRS
+514 RIYTNGQTRS

>member
-1 MVLNCHRKGD
+1 MS
-11 LQMAMPKAGVSL
+11 MPKAGVSL
-23 VVENDQQFKDAL
+23 VVENDQQFKAAL

-65 LQQRYEA
+65 LQQRYESV
-72 AQQTLQ
+72 QQTLQ
-78 SYRDKVQVLQQAYE
+78 SYRDKVEVLQQAYE
-92 NSARREGEASKT
+92 NSAKREGEASKV
-104 TMQWRASLIRAPT
+104 TMQWKASLISAQT
-117 EVAKQESL
+117 EVAKQENIL
-125 LRDLSSGQE
+125 KGLSDQQE
-134 TARKTTASLAD
+134 RTNKTTVSLAD
-145 VVNGLANALGISLPP
+145 VINGLANMLGISLPP
-160 GLQTAVDKLDGF
+160 GAQAAVDKLEQF

-187 GALASSTMD
+187 SALAKSTMD

-208 TQTGLTTDQL
+208 TQTSLTTDQL

-253 GSAAEAFKT
+253 GSAAEAFKK
-262 LKVKVADSQGHLKN
+262 LHVKVSDSSGKLKD
-276 NYDVFLQT
+276 NYEVFLKT

-370 LPIITAFAEALSAI
+370 LPVITAFAEALNAI

-406 KAIKDLQGP
+406 KAIKELQGP
-415 VGTVKSM
+415 AGTVKSM
-422 IGGVMSFMDPL
+422 IGSVMSYMDPL
-433 YRRIMLIVAGITALV
+433 YIKIMLIVAGITALV
-448 AVIAVLIGKGNEIN
+448 AVIAVLIGKGGELT
-462 SAMSGISSATT
+462 SAMGSITSATT
-473 GTMRAA
+473 GTMRSA
-479 NSKVPQYATGTRS
+479 NSTVPRYATGTRN

-514 HIYTNGQTRS
+514 RIYTNGQTRS

-529 SISIGQITIDAKNV
+529 SISIGQIIIDAKNV

>member
-1 MVLNCHRKGD
+1 MS
-11 LQMAMPKAGVSL
+11 MPKAGVSL
-23 VVENDQQFKDAL
+23 VVENDQQFKAAL

-78 SYRDKVQVLQQAYE
+78 SYRDKVEVLQQAYE
-92 NSARREGEASKT
+92 NSAKREGEASKV
-104 TMQWRASLIRAPT
+104 TMQWKASLISAQT
-117 EVAKQESL
+117 EVAKQENIL
-125 LRDLSSGQE
+125 KGLSDQQE
-134 TARKTTASLAD
+134 QTNKTTVSLAD
-145 VVNGLANALGISLPP
+145 VINGLANTLGISLPP
-160 GLQTAVDKLDGF
+160 GAQAAVDKLEQF

-187 GALASSTMD
+187 SALAKSTMD

-321 RLKELAE
+321 RLEELAE

-370 LPIITAFAEALSAI
+370 LPVITAFAEALNAI

-406 KAIKDLQGP
+406 KAIKELQGP
-415 VGTVKSM
+415 AGTVKSM
-422 IGGVMSFMDPL
+422 IGSVMSYMDPL
-433 YRRIMLIVAGITALV
+433 YIKIMLIVAGITALV

-479 NSKVPQYATGTRS
+479 NSTVPRYATGTRN

-514 HIYTNGQTRS
+514 RIYTNGQTRS

>member
-1 MVLNCHRKGD
+1 MS
-11 LQMAMPKAGVSL
+11 MPKAGVSL
-23 VVENDQQFKDAL
+23 VVENDQQFKAAL

-104 TMQWRASLIRAPT
+104 TMQWRASLISAQT

-125 LRDLSSGQE
+125 LRDLSSEQE
-134 TARKTTASLAD
+134 TARKTTASMAD

-160 GLQTAVDKLDGF
+160 GLQTAVDNLDGF

-304 FGRSATDLNPLI
+304 FGKSATDLNPLI

-370 LPIITAFAEALSAI
+370 LPIITAFVDVITAI
-384 PTPVLTAVISITSIA
+384 PTPVLTAVIAITSIA
-399 TVVLLVV
+399 TVILLVV
-406 KAIKDLQGP
+406 KAVKELSGP
-415 VGTVKSM
+415 VSTVSGL
-422 IGGVMSFMDPL
+422 ISRATSLMDPL
-433 YRRIMLIVAGITALV
+433 YIKILAIVAAVTALV
-448 AVIAVLIGKGNEIN
+448 AVIAVLIGKGGELT
-462 SAMSGISSATT
+462 SAMGSITSATT
-473 GTMRAA
+473 GTMSRA
-479 NSKVPQYATGTRS
+479 NSTVPRYATGTRN

-514 HIYTNGQTRS
+514 RIYTNGQTRS

>member
-1 MVLNCHRKGD
+1 MS
-11 LQMAMPKAGVSL
+11 MPKAGVSL
-23 VVENDQQFKDAL
+23 VVENDQQFKAAL

-72 AQQTLQ
+72 AQQTLL

-104 TMQWRASLIRAPT
+104 TMQWRASLISAQT

-125 LRDLSSGQE
+125 LRDLSSEQE
-134 TARKTTASLAD
+134 TARKTSASLAD

-172 SASGAAAVTVVGGLV
+172 SASGTAAVTVVGGLV

-304 FGRSATDLNPLI
+304 FGKSATDLNPLI

-370 LPIITAFAEALSAI
+370 LPIITAFVDVITAI
-384 PTPVLTAVISITSIA
+384 PTPVLTAVIAITSIA
-399 TVVLLVV
+399 TVILLVV
-406 KAIKDLQGP
+406 KAVKELSGP
-415 VGTVKSM
+415 VSAVSGLISSATSL
-422 IGGVMSFMDPL
+422 MDPL
-433 YRRIMLIVAGITALV
+433 YIKILAIVAAVTALV
-448 AVIAVLIGKGNEIN
+448 AVIAVLIGKGGELT
-462 SAMSGISSATT
+462 SAMGSITSTTT
-473 GTMRAA
+473 GTMSRA
-479 NSKVPQYATGTRS
+479 NSTVPRYATGTRN

-514 HIYTNGQTRS
+514 RIYTNGQTRS